1 MSHIRSSYT
10 DACSFYG
17 RHTPR
22 ELAET
27 YGTPLY
33 VYNENILRQRCRE
46 LKGLSAHP
54 GFGVNYSVKANANP
68 SAQGG
73 APGRPV
79 VIAMSPANS

>member
-46 LKGLSAHP
+46 LKGLP
-54 GFGVNYSVKANANP
+54 P
-68 SAQGG
+68 
-73 APGRPV
+73 
-79 VIAMSPANS
+79 IPALA